1 MFFNSKKYSLIADI
15 GGTKTVLAIMDSK
28 DNILLKKVYL
38 SRDIKHFTDTLHE
51 FMHMKECKKYNV
63 KDACIAVSG
72 PVNTERDYARP
83 TNLSW
88 TVDKHSILVRTP
100 LRRVVLLNDF
110 EAVGFAMDTLK
121 QEQYIELTDTS
132 TYNSETIAVIG
143 VGTGLGISILPNTY
157 GKHFPLPSEGG
168 HIDLPINSKDA
179 IDTKFQSY
187 LIQKKLYHDAEDV
200 VSGRGIVNIYN
211 FLLTQ
216 KVKHDKRIAQTIRNE
231 VDADKPAIIT
241 KYALEDRDALCIRTL
256 ELFIKYYAR
265 ISRNLALTTLCSR
278 LVLAGGISPKIV
290 SALQDVFVE
299 EFVQHDVESMRKM
312 LEQIQII
319 VITDQNITL
328 QGAMNALK
336 I

>member
-1 MFFNSKKYSLIADI
+1 MFLNSKKYFLAIDI
-15 GGTKTVLAIMDSK
+15 GGTKTIFAIMNSK
-28 DNILLKKVYL
+28 NDIVLKKVYM
-38 SRDIKHFTDTLHE
+38 SKEIKHFTDTLHE
-51 FMHMKECKKYNV
+51 FIHLHECKKYNV
-63 KDACIAVSG
+63 TEACIAVAG
-72 PVNTERDYARP
+72 PINTERDYARP
-83 TNLSW
+83 TNLEW

-100 LRRVVLLNDF
+100 LRKIILLNDF
-110 EAVGFAMDTLK
+110 EAVGFAMDTLS

-132 TYNSETIAVIG
+132 RNVSETITIIG
-143 VGTGLGISILPNTY
+143 AGTGLGISILPNMY
-157 GKHFPLPSEGG
+157 GKHLPLPSEGG
-168 HIDLPINSKDA
+168 HVDLPINAKDP
-179 IDTKFQSY
+179 IDQKFQTY
-187 LIQKKLYHDAEDV
+187 LIQKKLYRDAEDV

-216 KVKHDKRIAQTIRNE
+216 KIKHDKKIAQIIKQEIDTE
-231 VDADKPAIIT
+231 KPAIIT
-241 KYALEDRDALCIRTL
+241 KYALEDRDTLCIRTL

-299 EFVQHDVESMRKM
+299 EFVQHEVESMRKM